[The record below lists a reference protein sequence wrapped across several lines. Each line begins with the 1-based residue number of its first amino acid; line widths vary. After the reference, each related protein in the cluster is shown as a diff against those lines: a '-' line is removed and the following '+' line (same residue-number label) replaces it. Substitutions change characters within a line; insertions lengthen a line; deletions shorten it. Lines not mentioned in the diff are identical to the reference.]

1 MSAIALLNHELLLA
15 NRDDL
20 EVVVSVTDGSSLE
33 LWDRNTGQCLETFD
47 DEIEAAFGVESCVS
61 RINRLS

>member
-15 NRDDL
+15 DRDDL

-33 LWDRNTGQCLETFD
+33 LWNRNTGECLETFD
-47 DEIEAAFGVESCVS
+47 DEIEAAFAVS
-61 RINRLS
+61 RI

>member
-20 EVVVSVTDGSSLE
+20 EVVVSITDGSSLE
-33 LWDRNTGQCLETFD
+33 LWNRNTGECLETFD
-47 DEIEAAFGVESCVS
+47 DEIEAAFAVS
-61 RINRLS
+61 RI

>member
-1 MSAIALLNHELLLA
+1 MSIIALLNHELLLA

-20 EVVVSVTDGSSLE
+20 EVVVSSTDGSSLE

-47 DEIEAAFGVESCVS
+47 DWFEAAH
-61 RINRLS
+61 RISNPLTVTVN

>member
-1 MSAIALLNHELLLA
+1 MSTIALLNHELLLA

-33 LWDRNTGQCLETFD
+33 LWNRNTGECLETFD
-47 DEIEAAFGVESCVS
+47 DEIEAAFAVS
-61 RINRLS
+61 RI

>member
-20 EVVVSVTDGSSLE
+20 EVVVSVTDGSLLE
-33 LWDRNTGQCLETFD
+33 LWNRNTGECLETFD
-47 DEIEAAFGVESCVS
+47 DEIEAAFAVS
-61 RINRLS
+61 RI

>member
-20 EVVVSVTDGSSLE
+20 EIVVSVTDGSSLE
-33 LWDRNTGQCLETFD
+33 LWNRNTGECLETFD
-47 DEIEAAFGVESCVS
+47 DEIEAAFAVS
-61 RINRLS
+61 RI

>member
-1 MSAIALLNHELLLA
+1 MSAIALLNHELFLA

-33 LWDRNTGQCLETFD
+33 LWNRNTGECLETFD
-47 DEIEAAFGVESCVS
+47 DEIEAAFVVS
-61 RINRLS
+61 RI

>member
-33 LWDRNTGQCLETFD
+33 LWNRNTGECLETFD
-47 DEIEAAFGVESCVS
+47 DEIEAAFAVS
-61 RINRLS
+61 RI

>member
-20 EVVVSVTDGSSLE
+20 EVVVSSTDGSSLE

-47 DEIEAAFGVESCVS
+47 DDLEAAFVVS
-61 RINRLS
+61 RI

>member
-20 EVVVSVTDGSSLE
+20 EIVVSVTDGSSLE
-33 LWDRNTGQCLETFD
+33 LWNRNTGECLKTFD
-47 DEIEAAFGVESCVS
+47 DEIEAAFAVS
-61 RINRLS
+61 RI

>member
-20 EVVVSVTDGSSLE
+20 EVVVSTTDGSSFE

-47 DEIEAAFGVESCVS
+47 DEIEAAYAVS
-61 RINRLS
+61 RI

>member
-15 NRDDL
+15 DRDDL
-20 EVVVSVTDGSSLE
+20 EIVVSVTDGSSLE

-47 DEIEAAFGVESCVS
+47 DEIEAAFAVS
-61 RINRLS
+61 RI

>member
-15 NRDDL
+15 DRDDL

-33 LWDRNTGQCLETFD
+33 LWDRNTGECLETFD
-47 DEIEAAFGVESCVS
+47 DEIEAAFAVS
-61 RINRLS
+61 HI